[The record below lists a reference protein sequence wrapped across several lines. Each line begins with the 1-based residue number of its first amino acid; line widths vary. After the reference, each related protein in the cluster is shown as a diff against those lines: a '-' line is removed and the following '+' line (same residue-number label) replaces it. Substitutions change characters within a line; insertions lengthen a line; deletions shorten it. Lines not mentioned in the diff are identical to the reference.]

1 MENVSSSN
9 GLEKRPKLRFPG
21 FDEPWKAEKLSDFAE
36 RVTRKNTNNE
46 TSLPLTISSK
56 DGLVDQISYFN
67 KTVASKDMSGYYL
80 LKNGEYAYN
89 KSYSVGYDFG
99 SVKRLDRYDMGAL
112 STLYIC
118 FALKKHDSDFIKAY
132 FDSLKWYREIYM
144 ISAEGARNHGLL
156 NVPTDEFFDT
166 KHYIPMDLA
175 EQRKIADFM
184 IALEHRIEAQ
194 QSLVDNLKKH
204 KRGLLNAFFAEK
216 SDYFLFS
223 DASALKIEEVCDV
236 LSGKRIPKG
245 ETFCSHPTEYR
256 YITVSDMGEK
266 YVCSDNLQYIS
277 EHTEKQISRYKVKGG
292 DIIISVAGTLGKLN
306 IITSDLGGVNLTE
319 NCDRFTNFRGV
330 GSEYLY
336 YVLSSDLIQ
345 SQIESSKTKNGQP
358 KLALERIRN
367 FTIPVP
373 HQEIQEQL
381 VKVMISL
388 DQYIASQLAIL
399 DRYCKLRSGLLQQL
413 FI

>member
-1 MENVSSSN
+1 MANVSSSN

-21 FDEPWKAEKLSDFAE
+21 FDEPWKAEKLSAFAE
-36 RVTRKNTNNE
+36 RVTRKNSNNE

-166 KHYIPMDLA
+166 KHYMPQDSA

-184 IALEHRIEAQ
+184 IALERRIEAQ
-194 QSLVDNLKKH
+194 QSLVDNLKKY
-204 KRGLLNAFFAEK
+204 KRGLLH
-216 SDYFLFS
+216 
-223 DASALKIEEVCDV
+223 DV
-236 LSGKRIPKG
+236 LSEKIKITTETWTEHRIGEFLHSKSIKQLPTTDAPLMAFTATGGVCDKG
-245 ETFCSHPTEYR
+245 ER
-256 YITVSDMGEK
+256 YDRGFLVKDASSKLYKRTDLNDFIYSSNNLDVGSIGLNLYGSAVISDVYEIFSIK
-266 YVCSDNLQYIS
+266 DADPWFIS
-277 EHTEKQISRYKVKGG
+277 EAIKQKPIMSRILKYRQGCLYGQYRIYAEDFLGVFVKIPSYETQKKIGAVFSKI
-292 DIIISVAGTLGKLN
+292 DGK
-306 IITSDLGGVNLTE
+306 IT
-319 NCDRFTNFRGV
+319 
-330 GSEYLY
+330 
-336 YVLSSDLIQ
+336 
-345 SQIESSKTKNGQP
+345 
-358 KLALERIRN
+358 
-367 FTIPVP
+367 
-373 HQEIQEQL
+373 QEQIL
-381 VKVMISL
+381 L
-388 DQYIASQLAIL
+388 DCLEKA
-399 DRYCKLRSGLLQQL
+399 RTFFLQQL

>member
-21 FDEPWKAEKLSDFAE
+21 FDEPYRTITLGQIASLVNRTDPTSNAPIMMLSAGNGFIMQSEKYSRDNAGQ
-36 RVTRKNTNNE
+36 
-46 TSLPLTISSK
+46 SLKKYILLK
-56 DGLVDQISYFN
+56 KGELAYN
-67 KTVASKDMSGYYL
+67 HGASKAKQYGCCYELTEDEARIPYVYHCFKVSGAEHTPYVATAL
-80 LKNGEYAYN
+80 NNTKIDRQL
-89 KSYSVGYDFG
+89 
-99 SVKRLDRYDMGAL
+99 KRLVSSSVRMD
-112 STLYIC
+112 
-118 FALKKHDSDFIKAY
+118 
-132 FDSLKWYREIYM
+132 
-144 ISAEGARNHGLL
+144 GLL
-156 NVPTDEFFDT
+156 NISFDDYMSVILHLPSL
-166 KHYIPMDLA
+166 K
-175 EQRKIADFM
+175 EQTHIADF
-184 IALEHRIEAQ
+184 LKKLDERITAQ
-194 QSLVDNLKKH
+194 EKLVASLKKH